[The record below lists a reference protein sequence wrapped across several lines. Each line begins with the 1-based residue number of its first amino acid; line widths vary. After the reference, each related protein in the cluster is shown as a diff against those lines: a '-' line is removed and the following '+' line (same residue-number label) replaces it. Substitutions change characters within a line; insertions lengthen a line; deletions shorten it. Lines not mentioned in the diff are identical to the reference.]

1 MTSIFSSKDLE
12 KLYISPTNSSKG
24 QNGQVTI
31 IGGSHLFHGA
41 PLFSLT
47 VASRIV
53 DMTFFSSPETSLE
66 KVADK
71 IKSKLLSFIWV
82 PWKEIDEY
90 IEKSDAVLIG
100 PGLLRYKNANS
111 GSNTKNLDIE
121 GSETKEITERLVTK
135 FPNKKWVIDAGSL
148 QVINP
153 GKIPAMA
160 IVTPNQKEYQMVFGK
175 ADPKEA
181 ARKYN
186 CVIVL
191 KGVVTRVFSPDDEI
205 EITGG
210 NPGLTKGGSGD
221 VEAGL
226 TVALLAKNDPFLAAS
241 ASAYVVKK
249 SADLLFEKVGN
260 YYNSD
265 DLANKIPEVLSQKE

>member
-1 MTSIFSSKDLE
+1 MTSVFSNKDLE
-12 KLYISPTNSSKG
+12 KLYIPPINSSKG

-47 VASRIV
+47 VASRVV
-53 DMTFFSSPETSLE
+53 DMTFFSSPEASLE

-71 IKSKLLSFIWV
+71 IKSKLFSFIWV
-82 PWKEIDEY
+82 PWKEVDEY
-90 IEKSDAVLIG
+90 VEKSDAVLIG

-111 GSNTKNLDIE
+111 GSNTRTLDIE

-135 FPNKKWVIDAGSL
+135 FPDKKWVIDAGSL

-175 ADPKEA
+175 TDPKEA
-181 ARKYN
+181 ARKYK

-191 KGVVTRVFSPDDEI
+191 KGVVTRVLSSDNEI
-205 EITGG
+205 EIIGG

-226 TVALLAKNDPFLAAS
+226 AVALLAKNDPFLAAS

-265 DLANKIPEVLSQKE
+265 DLVNKIPEVLNKRE